1 MSDIAEETGK
11 GNVVRSCDVSAPNLM
26 LRMLT
31 GIEMSSPLSLW
42 TEELVVAED
51 PSFLQKIL
59 SSF

>member
-11 GNVVRSCDVSAPNLM
+11 GNVRSCDVSAPNLM